1 MSTTEHKPLPYRMGN
16 AGDLLKHGVLAEFV
30 RWRIETGGRVR
41 LLDLFAGEPS
51 DDSSPSEVLS
61 RLKDLGSC
69 ALVDAQDET
78 GEGHYLGSAKLVRH
92 LGERIG
98 NHKVEVYAG
107 DADPGRLQRLVAA
120 GLQPLDALPAG
131 PKSPAGQED
140 YDAYAFLSAYIDQAE
155 ARDLVLIDP
164 FADFLSKKAESVIPQ
179 IARLAERATV
189 LLFALNKDP
198 YNEVGERFDAWLDE
212 HLRGAV
218 ILTVPPLRTSRI
230 DGEKGYYAD
239 VVLASHALD
248 GDGYARDALLTRLD
262 IFAMQLGRALGRS
275 DRSRGMLRPR
285 VIGKR

>member
-51 DDSSPSEVLS
+51 DDSSPPEVLS
-61 RLKDLGSC
+61 RLEALSPC
-69 ALVDAQDET
+69 ALVDAQGET

-107 DADPGRLQRLVAA
+107 DADPGRRQRLGAA
-120 GLQPLDALPAG
+120 GLQSLDALPAC
-131 PKSPAGQED
+131 PKSPAGQKD
-140 YDAYAFLSAYIDQAE
+140 YDAYAFLSAYIDVAE
-155 ARDLVLIDP
+155 AQDLVLIDP
-164 FADFLSKKAESVIPQ
+164 FADFLPEKAETVIPQ
-179 IARLAERATV
+179 IAQLAKRATV
-189 LLFALNKDP
+189 LLFALNQDP
-198 YNEVGERFDAWLDE
+198 YNEVGEHFDALLDGY
-212 HLRGAV
+212 LPGAV

-239 VVLASHALD
+239 IVLASHAL
-248 GDGYARDALLTRLD
+248 GEDGYAKDALLTRLD